1 MSNAYKCDS
10 CGEYYDGDAAIITLY
25 PSKISEI
32 SLKYDL
38 CPFCL
43 TEVIEVTAKEKVY
56 GDLN

>member
-10 CGEYYDGDAAIITLY
+10 CGEYCDGDAAIITLY
-25 PSKISEI
+25 PSKISEK

-43 TEVIEVTAKEKVY
+43 NEVIEVITKEKVY
-56 GDLN
+56 GDLS